1 MTILTKNNIKNVLA
15 KAKEKLWYM
24 AIDCKTGNPVDLRN
38 QCQCTCEECG
48 DECNPFWKK
57 EEE

>member
-1 MTILTKNNIKNVLA
+1 MIKPQIITPKNAKQVLT

-38 QCQCTCEECG
+38 QCQCTC
-48 DECNPFWKK
+48 K
-57 EEE
+57 EPQ